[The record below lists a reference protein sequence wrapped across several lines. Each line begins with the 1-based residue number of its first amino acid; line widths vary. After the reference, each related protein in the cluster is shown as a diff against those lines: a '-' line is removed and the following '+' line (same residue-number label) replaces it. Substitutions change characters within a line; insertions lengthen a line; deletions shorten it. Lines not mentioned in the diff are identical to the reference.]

1 MIEPLNAF
9 RFRPFQY
16 PCSSPNIL
24 KFISCSPNEFLQ
36 QRLVVLLLLELNLT
50 CFFVVWSQFILLF
63 LLPVRFFLPLF
74 LRLLFM
80 LFFPQL
86 LSNNVGRF
94 RQTLIF
100 LFANYEAARTQEIP
114 QGLESVVETIYTLR
128 RRSLSGTSRLAVQPL
143 LFRNRAGLDTAIVH
157 CSAYRTDT
165 NQPEVLYS
173 SHCVFQPNK
182 KHSSCA

>member
-63 LLPVRFFLPLF
+63 LLPVRF
-74 LRLLFM
+74 LFM

-114 QGLESVVETIYTLR
+114 QGLEFVFETIYTLR
-128 RRSLSGTSRLAVQPL
+128 RRSLSGTSRLAVQL
-143 LFRNRAGLDTAIVH
+143 SLSRNRPGLDTAIVH
-157 CSAYRTDT
+157 CSAYRTDAS
-165 NQPEVLYS
+165 QPKVLYS
-173 SHCVFQPNK
+173 SRCVFQPNK